1 MSTTEDMKDLKK
13 KIDIAHGH
21 ANKQNEEIKAFLT
34 KTEKAWREM
43 RTKDSKSLAALSRSN
58 SDHAIKWE
66 EAKLAREYSIAA
78 VALSV
83 SNANEQNEA
92 IKASFNEHKTWRE
105 TWTNEVKSAIAA
117 NNLSVSDQATKWQKL
132 DAKLEILIDQEGKEP
147 KSQHEN
153 LRCLKVRSP

>member
-1 MSTTEDMKDLKK
+1 MSFPL
-13 KIDIAHGH
+13 
-21 ANKQNEEIKAFLT
+21 NYLPLIKAFLT
-34 KTEKAWREM
+34 ETDKAWRDI
-43 RTKDSKSLAALSRSN
+43 RTKDSKSLAALSLLNSN
-58 SDHAIKWE
+58 QAIKWE
-66 EAKLAREYSIAA
+66 ETMLARESSIAA

-105 TWTNEVKSAIAA
+105 IWTNEVKSAIAA